1 MGRSYTEEEKAFLS
15 QVSAAPSRKSSSAL
29 QTASTSLTVQEERK
43 EKCEITKER
52 FILDPTGE
60 SSLISHE

>member
-15 QVSAAPSRKSSSAL
+15 QVSAPSRKSSSAL

>member
-15 QVSAAPSRKSSSAL
+15 QVSAPSRKSSSAL

-43 EKCEITKER
+43 EKCETNER

-60 SSLISHE
+60 YSLISHE